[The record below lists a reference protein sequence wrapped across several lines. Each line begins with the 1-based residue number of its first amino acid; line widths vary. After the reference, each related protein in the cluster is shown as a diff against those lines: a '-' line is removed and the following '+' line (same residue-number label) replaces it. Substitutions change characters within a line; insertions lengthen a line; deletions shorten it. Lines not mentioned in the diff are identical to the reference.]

1 MCARRSPVSG
11 GPSGRIAI
19 DHRGNLLITAGSMLS
34 MHATTDPD
42 HRIAHGGISL
52 RRFQH
57 DSIVAKL
64 QKWCL
69 RGLAA
74 SSRWTEDSGAMP
86 GLAVRGVAAAD
97 EPSPRSTG
105 HRAVVQRASRCAERD
120 FSLFCSLPRRAAAGR
135 QRGAQAG
142 VADAHRDRGVWAHST
157 ARHSTCARSQGAHV
171 GRGQGAVA

>member
-34 MHATTDPD
+34 MHRTTDPN
-42 HRIAHGGISL
+42 HPIAHGGISL

-74 SSRWTEDSGAMP
+74 SSRWTEDSGVMR
-86 GLAVRGVAAAD
+86 GRAVRGVAAAD

-105 HRAVVQRASRCAERD
+105 HRAAVQRAAQNAIFRD
-120 FSLFCSLPRRAAAGR
+120 FAVFLGGPR
-135 QRGAQAG
+135 
-142 VADAHRDRGVWAHST
+142 
-157 ARHSTCARSQGAHV
+157 
-171 GRGQGAVA
+171 